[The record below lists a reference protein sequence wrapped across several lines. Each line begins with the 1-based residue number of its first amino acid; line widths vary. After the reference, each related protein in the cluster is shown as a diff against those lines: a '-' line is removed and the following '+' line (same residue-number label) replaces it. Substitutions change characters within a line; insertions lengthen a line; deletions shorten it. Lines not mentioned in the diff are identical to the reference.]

1 LLKTSLLGQVIVPA
15 PYPPAI
21 LVLAE
26 KANNP
31 VLLKSNSGGNIISI
45 MNPIHE
51 IVSSFEKAAL
61 LLIFIK

>member
-1 LLKTSLLGQVIVPA
+1 VPT

-31 VLLKSNSGGNIISI
+31 VLLISNSEGNAISI
-45 MNPIHE
+45 MNNILE
-51 IVSSFEKAAL
+51 IVSPFEKAAL
-61 LLIFIK
+61 LLTFIQ